1 MKLITR
7 YNRYILPALGIL
19 FLLCIIACYFL
30 IRQVLQNELDEI
42 ILRTKIRIE
51 NYVHTNRKLPVISS
65 FNDQQIQFEGLSSP
79 FNKSEFSTTKQF
91 IPEQNKNHTARTMV
105 FGLMLNNIPYKVVIT
120 QPLEGTRH
128 LTIIIVKIAIVTTA
142 SIFILLILINKRVL
156 SKIWFPFYESL
167 DKIKSFKVHEQQVTE
182 FPETPIEEFN
192 QMNTHFKA
200 AAANATRDY
209 KNLREFSENASHE
222 IQTPLAIIRSNIEMM
237 IQLESLTEKQSELFQ
252 SIYSSVT
259 KISKLQQSL
268 LLLTKIDNHQFHPK
282 NYVALISEINSK
294 ALQFQEIWQTKR
306 LHYSLTTS
314 AATININNE
323 LLDILLNNLFTNAT
337 YHNVPGGEIA
347 IFCEK
352 GRFEIANSGMEE
364 ALDQDRIF
372 RRFYKNSAHG
382 ESNGLGLSIVQ
393 QICTTSNIEISYRF
407 QEERHRFILTW

>member
-7 YNRYILPALGIL
+7 YNRYILPAFGTL
-19 FLLCIIACYFL
+19 FLLCIISCYFL
-30 IRQVLQNELDEI
+30 IRQLLQNELDEI
-42 ILRTKIRIE
+42 ILRTKSRIE
-51 NYVHTNRKLPVISS
+51 NYVTANHTLPVISS
-65 FNDQQIQFEGLSSP
+65 FNDQQVQFEALHSP

-128 LTIIIVKIAIVTTA
+128 LTIVIIKIAIVTA
-142 SIFILLILINKRVL
+142 SVFILLMLINKRVL
-156 SKIWFPFYESL
+156 SKIWFPFYDSL

-182 FPETPIEEFN
+182 FPITPIEEFN
-192 QMNTHFKA
+192 QLNTHFKA

-237 IQLESLTEKQSELFQ
+237 IQQESLTEKQSDLLQ
-252 SIYSSVT
+252 AIYSSVT

-282 NYVALISEINSK
+282 NCVPLISEINSK
-294 ALQFQEIWQTKR
+294 VLQFQEIWQTKR
-306 LHYSLTTS
+306 LHYSLTIS
-314 AATININNE
+314 ATTININNE

-337 YHNVPGGEIA
+337 YHNIPGGEIT
-347 IFCEK
+347 ISCEQ
-352 GRFEIANSGMEE
+352 GRFEIANTGMKE

-382 ESNGLGLSIVQ
+382 ESNGLGLSIVE
-393 QICTTSNIEISYRF
+393 QICTTSNVDISYRF
-407 QEERHRFILTW
+407 QEERHRFILAW